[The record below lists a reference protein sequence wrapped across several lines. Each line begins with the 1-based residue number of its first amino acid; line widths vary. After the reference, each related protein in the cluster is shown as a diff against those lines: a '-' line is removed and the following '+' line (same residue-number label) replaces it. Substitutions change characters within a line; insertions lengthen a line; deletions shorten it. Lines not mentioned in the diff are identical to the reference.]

1 MLATN
6 RPRRMLAAA
15 GVLFVIAAVLGVPV
29 TGKLGS
35 SSQDFQDPASQEER
49 TNAAIEA
56 ATGQSP
62 YYDVAVLVGGRRD
75 DGADVTARHVDTAA
89 RHGAAVLATLLAAQ
103 HGFQRV
109 LDYAATGSDALL
121 SRDGRETVVLAAF
134 ATTTDATT
142 AIGRVRVALSKPP
155 AKAKLAGMSVRF
167 GGVALINQELNELT
181 TSELARAELLAFP
194 VLLLLS
200 FWFFRGLVAAL
211 LPLLVGGFA
220 IVITF
225 LVLRLIDQIT
235 PISVFALN
243 LVSGMGLGLGI
254 DYSLFVL
261 YRYREEL
268 AGGLEGGAGGRPS
281 PSGRVPP
288 AGRNGDRLRR
298 HSLRSHPQIGQR
310 QGRVSP
316 GFGRAPLSRSG
327 AHEAIA
333 RTLQTVGRTVLFSS
347 LTVAAALTSLLVFP
361 IRFLSSMGIGGA
373 VVALCDGAIA
383 LLVLPAV
390 LIVLGPRINA
400 LSPAWLQRRAA
411 RSATAEAAQDGGWGR
426 LARGVMARPGRVAL
440 ISATVLLAA
449 AIPALRL
456 RFASPGANL
465 LPAAAESRQV
475 EAALAKSFPADA
487 GEATEIVVRGSR
499 VSARRLAAGAAGTAG
514 RLASVSAPRYLGR
527 GTWEITALPHGSP
540 FSNTQQ
546 RLLARLRTL
555 AHPYG
560 ALVGGATAFFVD
572 QKAAIAAHIPLALLI
587 LMALTAGFLFLMT
600 GSLTIP
606 IKALAMNLL
615 SVSVAVGLQVL
626 IFQDG
631 HLSGPLGFT
640 PLGGLEESSLVLM
653 LVLAFALATDYEVFV
668 IARIKEAHDRGL
680 PDREAIA
687 LGIERTGRIITAAA
701 LLFCVAI
708 GALTT
713 SDLFFTKQLGLG
725 AALAVA
731 VDASIVRALLV
742 PSLMALMG
750 KWNWWAPRSLRRLHA
765 RVGLGE
771 REEELVEPTAV

>member
-1 MLATN
+1 MKRLSGLAVSHS
-6 RPRRMLAAA
+6 RRVLIAA

-29 TGKLGS
+29 TGTLGS
-35 SSQDFQDPASQEER
+35 SSEDFQDPASQYER
-49 TNAAIEA
+49 TNATITA

-62 YYDVAVLVGGRRD
+62 YYNVIALLSGQRDVR
-75 DGADVTARHVDTAA
+75 VDAA
-89 RHGAAVLATLLAAQ
+89 AQHAAVRLAALLATQ

-109 LDYAATGSDALL
+109 VDYPAARSGLASPVAARSALARPAAARSAL
-121 SRDGRETVVLAAF
+121 ARSAAASSASLISRDGRETAVLAAF
-134 ATTTDATT
+134 ATTADATT
-142 AIGRVRVALSKPP
+142 AVARVRVALSKGP
-155 AKAKLAGMSVRF
+155 AAAELAGMHVRF
-167 GGVALINQELNELT
+167 GGVALLNQELNERT
-181 TSELARAELLAFP
+181 TSDLARAELLAFP
-194 VLLLLS
+194 FLLLLS

-225 LVLRLIDQIT
+225 LLLRIIDQFT

-261 YRYREEL
+261 YRYREQL
-268 AGGLEGGAGGRPS
+268 AGGASVR
-281 PSGRVPP
+281 
-288 AGRNGDRLRR
+288 
-298 HSLRSHPQIGQR
+298 
-310 QGRVSP
+310 
-316 GFGRAPLSRSG
+316 
-327 AHEAIA
+327 EAIE
-333 RTLQTVGRTVLFSS
+333 RTRLTAGRTVLFSC

-361 IRFLSSMGIGGA
+361 IRFLYSMGIGGA
-373 VVALCDGAIA
+373 IVALCDGAVA
-383 LLVLPAV
+383 LIVLPAV

-400 LSPAWLQRRAA
+400 LAPAWLQRRAA
-411 RSATAEAAQDGGWGR
+411 RSATAAAGQNGGWGR
-426 LARGVMARPGRVAL
+426 LARGVVRRPAPVAV
-440 ISATVLLAA
+440 ISAVVLLAA

-456 RFASPGANL
+456 QFTSPAANL
-465 LPAAAESRQV
+465 LPASAESHRV
-475 EAALAKSFPADA
+475 ETAFAENFSANA
-487 GEATEIVVRGSR
+487 GEATEIVLRGSR
-499 VSARRLAAGAAGTAG
+499 SSARQLATAAATTAG
-514 RLASVSAPRYLGR
+514 EMASVSAPGYLGH
-527 GTWEITALPHGSP
+527 GTWEIALLPHGSP
-540 FSNTQQ
+540 YSNTQQ
-546 RLLARLRTL
+546 QLLTRLRALAR
-555 AHPYG
+555 PYG

-572 QKAAIAAHIPLALLI
+572 QRTAIAAHVPLAIAILL
-587 LMALTAGFLFLMT
+587 ALTGGFLFIMT

-606 IKALAMNLL
+606 IKAIAMNVL

-631 HLSGPLGFT
+631 HFSGPLGFT

-653 LVLAFALATDYEVFV
+653 LVVAFALATDYEVFV

-713 SDLFFTKQLGLG
+713 SQLFFTKQLGLG

-731 VDASIVRALLV
+731 IDASIVRALLV

-750 KWNWWAPRSLRRLHA
+750 KWNWWAPRWLKRLHA
-765 RVGLGE
+765 RIGLAE
-771 REEELVEPTAV
+771 RDLVEAPSA

>member
-1 MLATN
+1 MRETNPASVVIKRLTALAIG
-6 RPRRMLAAA
+6 RPRRVLAGA
-15 GVLFVIAAVLGVPV
+15 GVLFVIAAVIGVPV
-29 TGKLGS
+29 TGMLGS
-35 SSQDFQDPASQEER
+35 SSQDFEDPASQYER
-49 TNAAIEA
+49 TNAAIQA
-56 ATGQSP
+56 ATGQNP
-62 YYDVAVLVGGRRD
+62 YYNVAVLLRGRHEVWTNTVARD
-75 DGADVTARHVDTAA
+75 AA
-89 RHGAAVLATLLAAQ
+89 GTLAELLAAQ
-103 HGFQRV
+103 RGFQRD
-109 LDYAATGSDALL
+109 LAYRAARTGSYSRSLL

-142 AIGRVRVALSKPP
+142 AIAHVRAELSKTPTN
-155 AKAKLAGMSVRF
+155 ARLSGTTVRF
-167 GGVALINQELNELT
+167 GGEALLNQELNERT
-181 TSELARAELLAFP
+181 TSELARAELLGFP
-194 VLLLLS
+194 ILLLLS

-220 IVITF
+220 IVLTF
-225 LVLRLIDQIT
+225 LALRVIDQFT

-268 AGGLEGGAGGRPS
+268 AAGAS
-281 PSGRVPP
+281 
-288 AGRNGDRLRR
+288 
-298 HSLRSHPQIGQR
+298 
-310 QGRVSP
+310 
-316 GFGRAPLSRSG
+316 
-327 AHEAIA
+327 AHEAIE
-333 RTLQTVGRTVLFSS
+333 RTLRTVGRTVFFSC
-347 LTVAAALTSLLVFP
+347 LTVAAAMMSLLVFP

-373 VVALCDGAIA
+373 LVVLCGGAVS

-400 LSPAWLQRRAA
+400 LSPAWLKRRAA
-411 RSATAEAAQDGGWGR
+411 RTAEATEDGGWWR
-426 LARGVMARPGRVAL
+426 LAHGVVRRPAPVAL
-440 ISATVLLAA
+440 ISAVVLLAA
-449 AIPALRL
+449 AIPALHL
-456 RFASPGANL
+456 QFTSPGANL
-465 LPAAAESRQV
+465 LPASAESRQV
-475 EAALAKSFPADA
+475 EATLAKSFSVNA
-487 GEATEIVVRGSR
+487 GEATEIVLKGSHSS
-499 VSARRLAAGAAGTAG
+499 VLGFAAAAAASAG
-514 RLASVSAPRYLGR
+514 RLGSVSTVGYLGH
-527 GTWEITALPHGSP
+527 GTWEIALLPHGTPYS
-540 FSNTQQ
+540 SVQQ
-546 RLLARLRTL
+546 RLLDRLRTL

-572 QKAAIAAHIPLALLI
+572 QKAAIASHLPLALLI
-587 LMALTAGFLFLMT
+587 LLALTAGFLFLMT
-600 GSLTIP
+600 GSVTIP
-606 IKALAMNLL
+606 IKAIVMNML

-631 HLSGPLGFT
+631 HLSGLLGFT
-640 PLGGLEESSLVLM
+640 PIGGLEESSLVLM

-713 SDLFFTKQLGLG
+713 STLFFTKQLGLG

-750 KWNWWAPRSLRRLHA
+750 KWNWWAPRPLRRLHD
-765 RVGLGE
+765 RIGLGE
-771 REEELVEPTAV
+771 SNPAGAELR